1 MTLQYRDDDRNEGDR
16 IRWSPDDNREGV
28 PLRPPRPSVAAGRE
42 DEQLTET
49 ETPGPEPQAL
59 TPSRARGGG
68 LSASGRRILF
78 ILLGLCV
85 LLGSVAGFYFTSDIF
100 DERTEVLVTATDIA
114 PGAFVS
120 AADFEAASAA
130 MGEIPHIPWTP
141 EAPFAFEGW
150 VAVDAVAAGSVV
162 TADMFAFPDLLP
174 VDDQLEV
181 VVPLDLSY
189 SETPVSAGDT
199 VLLIDPGVVPTAGD
213 RGRPRRVIRSLDL
226 NDFDGESV
234 RLLVPPEEWVEWR
247 ALPEILGAS
256 PQVLPVSPGGD
267 PAEIA
272 QRLDVI
278 WLAAHLAGV
287 AAVAPEVIE
296 VPPEPA
302 PGPGE
307 LEVRV
312 PIDDALA
319 PEGLNAG
326 DLVLLIDA
334 GERPAGSVPGRPRSV
349 IGRLELELF
358 DGDEV
363 RLFAEPDEWARWAA
377 LPETLGGAPLALPVP
392 DGSDAEAMT
401 ARLDALWLAEWEAQL
416 EEWESAATEAATPQ
430 PGEFLVT
437 LPLDA
442 SLSSRPPSN
451 GDQVLILDPGAPGL
465 EDDGGRPPQVL
476 EWRVLEGWDGSVLR
490 FWADADRWAYYSFL
504 PERLDGTP
512 LVMVV
517 TEPVTDDGVE
527 DLLRDVN
534 LALLRWFPSELV
546 EG

>member
-1 MTLQYRDDDRNEGDR
+1 MTD
-16 IRWSPDDNREGV
+16 
-28 PLRPPRPSVAAGRE
+28 
-42 DEQLTET
+42 T
-49 ETPGPEPQAL
+49 ETPDPEPQAL
-59 TPSRARGGG
+59 GPSRARGGG

-78 ILLGLCV
+78 IALGLLI
-85 LLGSVAGFYFTSDIF
+85 LLGSVAGFYLTSDAF
-100 DERTEVLVTATDIA
+100 DERTEVLVTAVDIA

-141 EAPFAFEGW
+141 EAAFTFEGW
-150 VAVDAVAAGSVV
+150 VAVDAVSAGSVV
-162 TADMFAFPDLLP
+162 TGDMFAPPDTTP
-174 VDDQLEV
+174 VGDQLEV

-189 SETPVSAGDT
+189 SVTPVSAGDT
-199 VLLIDPGVVPTAGD
+199 VLLIDPGVEPSVGD
-213 RGRPRRVIRSLDL
+213 LGRPRRVIQSLEL

-234 RLLVPPEEWVEWR
+234 RLLVPPEEWIEWK
-247 ALPEILGAS
+247 ALPEILGVS
-256 PQVLPVSPGGD
+256 PQVLPVSLGGD
-267 PAEIA
+267 PTEVAE
-272 QRLDVI
+272 RLNTI
-278 WLAAHLAGV
+278 WLAEYLAGV
-287 AAVAPEVIE
+287 AAVTPAVVEE
-296 VPPEPA
+296 PPEPA

-312 PIDDALA
+312 PIDDSLA
-319 PEGLNAG
+319 PEGLDAG
-326 DLVLLIDA
+326 DLVLLVDA
-334 GERPAGSVPGRPRSV
+334 GLRPAGSVPGRPRSV

-363 RLFAEPDEWARWAA
+363 RLFASPDEWARWAA

-392 DGSDAEAMT
+392 DGSDVDEMT

-416 EEWESAATEAATPQ
+416 EEVESAATETATPQ

-442 SLSSRPPSN
+442 SLSSRPPGN
-451 GDQVLILDPGAPGL
+451 GDQVLILDPGAAGL

-490 FWADADRWAYYSFL
+490 FWAEADRWAYYTFL
-504 PERLDGTP
+504 PERLDATP

-517 TEPVTDDGVE
+517 PEPVTDDTVE